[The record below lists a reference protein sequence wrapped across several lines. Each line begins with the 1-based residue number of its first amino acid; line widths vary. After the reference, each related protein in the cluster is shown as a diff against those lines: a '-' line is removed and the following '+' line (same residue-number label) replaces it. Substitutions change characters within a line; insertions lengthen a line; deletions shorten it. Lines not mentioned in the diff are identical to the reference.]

1 MGLINLV
8 TNLPNFYYYQAK
20 GYEGGLG
27 NFTAKSKPYGHD
39 RPDNGSSNEPYIR
52 KEIPSGRIYGGRDF
66 LLRDGVLTA
75 GVIVDDVSRITQ
87 FLFDTKSPSGL
98 LFTTKQIL
106 LERQNPK
113 TDYSRRIYNPLST
126 ILQTGV
132 VALGGHLNKQG
143 FLPFERSYYTGG
155 RDGYFNVTQDN
166 NTLTYKPVNRLY
178 GLYFTK
184 IQNEPGTSLESNIVY
199 NIDTINPKILI
210 SYSGGPNAGLFGK
223 TRIRLQNE
231 TITSDLNQNQPSYPQ
246 GSRTESIPY
255 NYFKLVKGTL
265 YYKYTET
272 GGISNQYGATYK
284 WAYSFDIPKTSNV
297 DDDTTNSSLTNTFNK
312 DKAYKKSI
320 AANDYLYSTQTYEQ
334 LLNSGDTYGQA
345 KGIHGGF
352 YDFRSDVE
360 GQTHDSNYANTN
372 REARYRTS
380 VTTYK
385 GNVVDGKRVLNPN
398 IAISPDQTEEG
409 VLGEDIIDFNV
420 TYLAN
425 EGSNILLDFKAYV
438 SDLSDNFTG
447 EWDAFKYVGRGENFY
462 KYKGYTREISI
473 KFSVVALSRADMI
486 YNYRKLNQL
495 VGLAAPDYSSLGF
508 MRGNFARVTL
518 GTYLTGVPGIIKS
531 VGLDIDMNAGWDIN
545 KDYETAMPIEKG
557 NELYVGQL
565 PKLINVNMTFTPVH
579 SFVPKIGQAFIGVGG
594 VHNSTEYNKKPILNY
609 DGEDGTTYTYGADSI
624 YGVGLPKESPLL
636 YSNYAKTHK

>member
-113 TDYSRRIYNPLST
+113 TNYSRRIYNPLST

-155 RDGYFNVTQDN
+155 RDGYFNTTQDN

-199 NIDTINPKILI
+199 DIDTINPKILI
-210 SYSGGPNAGLFGK
+210 SYSGGPNTGLFGK

-246 GSRTESIPY
+246 GDRTETLPV
-255 NYFKLVKGTL
+255 NNFKLKKGTL
-265 YYKYTET
+265 YYKFQET
-272 GGISNQYGATYK
+272 GYISDKFGVSYT
-284 WAYSFDIPKTSNV
+284 WANNFNFQQRGNIAANV
-297 DDDTTNSSLTNTFNK
+297 TNSPLTNTFNK
-312 DKAYKKSI
+312 DKAYKANI
-320 AANDYLYSTQTYEQ
+320 ATNDYLYSTQTYEQ
-334 LLNSGDTYGQA
+334 LLSSGDEHGQA

-352 YDFRSDVE
+352 YDFRLNVP
-360 GQTHDSNYANTN
+360 GQTNANYPNNN

-385 GNVVDGKRVLNPN
+385 GNVVNGQRVLNPN
-398 IAISPDQTEEG
+398 FAISPDQTEEG
-409 VLGEDIIDFNV
+409 TLGEDIIDFNV
-420 TYLAN
+420 TYIAN
-425 EGSNILLDFKAYV
+425 EGSNVLLDFKAYV

-473 KFSVVALSRADMI
+473 KFAVVALSRADMI

-495 VGLAAPDYSSLGF
+495 VGLTAPDYSTLGF
-508 MRGNFARVTL
+508 MRGNFARVTI
-518 GTYLTGVPGIIKS
+518 GNYLTGVPGINITPTHNLS
-531 VGLDIDMNAGWDIN
+531 Q
-545 KDYETAMPIEKG
+545 
-557 NELYVGQL
+557 QL
-565 PKLINVNMTFTPVH
+565 IANIQVNFLNLLM
-579 SFVPKIGQAFIGVGG
+579 
-594 VHNSTEYNKKPILNY
+594 ST
-609 DGEDGTTYTYGADSI
+609 
-624 YGVGLPKESPLL
+624 
-636 YSNYAKTHK
+636 

>member
-39 RPDNGSSNEPYIR
+39 RPDNGSSNEPYIK

-113 TDYSRRIYNPLST
+113 TNYSRRIYNPLST

-155 RDGYFNVTQDN
+155 RDGYFNTTQDN
-166 NTLTYKPVNRLY
+166 NTLTYTPVNRLY
-178 GLYFTK
+178 GLYTTK
-184 IQNEPGTSLESNIVY
+184 ILQEPSLSIESNIIY
-199 NIDTINPKILI
+199 SIDTLNPQVLI
-210 SYSGGPNAGLFGK
+210 SYPGGPNAGLFGK
-223 TRIRLQNE
+223 TKIRLQNDSN
-231 TITSDLNQNQPSYPQ
+231 TSGLYVYPQ
-246 GSRTESIPY
+246 GDRTEILPGDS
-255 NYFKLVKGTL
+255 FRLKKGTL
-265 YYKYTET
+265 YYKFQEAGYISDKFGVSYT
-272 GGISNQYGATYK
+272 
-284 WAYSFDIPKTSNV
+284 WANNFTLEQIGNIAANV
-297 DDDTTNSSLTNTFNK
+297 TNGSLTNTFNK
-312 DKAYKKSI
+312 DKAYKQNI
-320 AANDYLYSTQTYEQ
+320 ATNGYLYSTQTYEQ
-334 LLNSGDTYGQA
+334 LLNSGDEYGQA

-352 YDFRSDVE
+352 YDFRSEVE
-360 GQTHDSNYANTN
+360 GQASYNGNYANTN

-380 VTTYK
+380 ITTYN
-385 GNVVDGKRVLNPN
+385 GNVVNGKRVLNPN
-398 IAISPDQTEEG
+398 LAISPDQTEEG

-425 EGSNILLDFKAYV
+425 EGSNVLLDFKAYV

-473 KFSVVALSRADMI
+473 KFSVVALSRADMV

-531 VGLDIDMNAGWDIN
+531 VGLDVDMNAGWDIN

-557 NELYVGQL
+557 NDLYVGQL

-594 VHNSTEYNKKPILNY
+594 IHNETEYNKTPILNY
-609 DGEDGTTYTYGADSI
+609 NNEDGTTYTYKENSI

-636 YSNYAKTHK
+636 YSNYAKKHT